1 MNVESSTSD
10 KLNQNVYRNNDVENT
25 DGKVQG
31 VLQVEVAVADESN
44 ENENADT
51 DASPSQENDG
61 TAPRRTT
68 AVQPV
73 PNLPRAFVHFG
84 SPNLEQCVLSLGQS
98 DYPSSTALFKRQD
111 DDSDSSSSPP
121 RKTQVASLLYTHRNN
136 GNASSRLV
144 ADSI

>member
-1 MNVESSTSD
+1 MTFLKDLLEFLLMALVILFGWVTA
-10 KLNQNVYRNNDVENT
+10 L
-25 DGKVQG
+25 
-31 VLQVEVAVADESN
+31 ESN

-98 DYPSSTALFKRQD
+98 DYPSSTALFKRRQ

-121 RKTQVASLLYTHRNN
+121 RKTQVASLLYAHRHT

-144 ADSI
+144 ADSISYYRQAHK